1 MKLRIIVYYDKDKKH
16 LDDYIIKRV
25 IIKDEQLYSIKSY
38 YMING
43 VIKEYTSKIKMDEIC
58 FKKYL
63 TNCKK
68 SDFYN
73 KTVYEFITGG
83 NLK

>member
-1 MKLRIIVYYDKDKKH
+1 MKQRIIVYYDKDKNH

-25 IIKDEQLYSIKSY
+25 IIKDEQNYLIKSY
-38 YMING
+38 IMING
-43 VIKEYTSKIKMDEIC
+43 VIKEYISNLKLNDIC

-63 TNCKK
+63 SHCKK

-73 KTVYEFITGG
+73 RTEYEFIYS
-83 NLK
+83 K